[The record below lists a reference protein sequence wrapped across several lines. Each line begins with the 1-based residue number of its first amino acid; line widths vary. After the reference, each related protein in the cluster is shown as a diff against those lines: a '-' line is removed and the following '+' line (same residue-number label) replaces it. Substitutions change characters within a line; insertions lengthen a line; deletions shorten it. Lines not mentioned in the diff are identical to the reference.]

1 MSSVSREHA
10 AEIDSKIGIIRRKV
24 ANFACG
30 YTPET
35 NSRVEPSKEYLSK
48 ANKELEEIESSCVEF
63 IQTSAV
69 LDGLIQEADE
79 MATKIFARLSE
90 TFADFGLDMPTY
102 ADEDI
107 PVGIPLE
114 KLVLLEEEEEE
125 LDQTIIGTPSE
136 LTASDDS
143 EASDVDFK
151 PNIFIT
157 RPSDSGG
164 PPSWTPMI
172 KTKVCR
178 TIAMS
183 RLALE

>member
-48 ANKELEEIESSCVEF
+48 ANKELEEIES
-63 IQTSAV
+63 
-69 LDGLIQEADE
+69 
-79 MATKIFARLSE
+79 SE

-172 KTKVCR
+172 KTKVSR

>member
-1 MSSVSREHA
+1 MSSVCREHA

-48 ANKELEEIESSCVEF
+48 ANRELEEIESTCAEF
-63 IQTSAV
+63 TQTSAV
-69 LDGLIQEADE
+69 LDGLIQEADD

-102 ADEDI
+102 ADEEI

-114 KLVLLEEEEEE
+114 KLVLQEEEDEP
-125 LDQTIIGTPSE
+125 DQTIIGTPSE
-136 LTASDDS
+136 LATSDDS

-172 KTKVCR
+172 KTKASR
-178 TIAMS
+178 TVGIS